1 MDTLLSRY
9 LTHFIL
15 FVAAFIIGYIIMKL
29 VIYRQEVLLKKE
41 QNKMI
46 IFDEE
51 ILRIQSKQNSAQ
63 SNQH

>member
-9 LTHFIL
+9 LTNFIL

-41 QNKMI
+41 QNKMLV
-46 IFDEE
+46 FDEE
-51 ILRIQSKQNSAQ
+51 LLKIQTKKNSAQ

>member
-41 QNKMI
+41 QNKMLV
-46 IFDEE
+46 FDEE
-51 ILRIQSKQNSAQ
+51 LLKIQTKKNSAQ